1 MRIVWL
7 ENARAAREAA
17 IEYIAQSSLIAAL
30 SQLGEIEQQTRRLAE
45 YPQLGRVGRKKGT
58 RELVINRTPFIAIY
72 RIKGDC
78 IQIFRFLHG
87 AQKWP

>member
-7 ENARAAREAA
+7 ESARAAREAA
-17 IEYIAQSSLIAAL
+17 IEYIAQESLTAAL

-58 RELVINRTPFIAIY
+58 RELIINRTPFI
-72 RIKGDC
+72 
-78 IQIFRFLHG
+78 
-87 AQKWP
+87 

>member
-1 MRIVWL
+1 MRVVWL

-17 IEYIAQSSLIAAL
+17 IEYIAQESLTAAL
-30 SQLGEIEQQTRRLAE
+30 SQLNEIEQQTSRLAE

-72 RIKGDC
+72 RIKGGY
-78 IQIFRFLHG
+78 IQVFRFLHG

>member
-7 ENARAAREAA
+7 ESARAAREAA
-17 IEYIAQSSLIAAL
+17 IEYIAQESLTAAL
-30 SQLGEIEQQTRRLAE
+30 RQLGEIEQQTRRLAE

-58 RELVINRTPFIAIY
+58 RELIINRTPFIAIY
-72 RIKGDC
+72 RIKGDE
-78 IQIFRFLHG
+78 IQVFRFLHG